1 MIIAIINE
9 KGGVGKTT
17 LALNLSAKLSLD
29 GDKVLLLDADPQN
42 STSIFCNRREQNN
55 IEPLFVTMQKTGDSL
70 SSEMKLAKQGF
81 DDIVIDTGGRDSKE
95 MRKSLLNAD
104 IVIVPTSI
112 SALDTKAIEY
122 VTSVIN
128 DAKEFNEKLITYIL
142 INKATTN
149 IFLHQDID
157 RLKIELDTLIKNSKD
172 IYLLNSIIS
181 DRISYKRSIS
191 EGLSICE
198 YKDEKAKDEFDTFYR
213 EFESSVKNNLGV

>member
-1 MIIAIINE
+1 MHIFANAYLLIYKDYGIYWFI
-9 KGGVGKTT
+9 KT
-17 LALNLSAKLSLD
+17 LYYGRKYEIRNMAKKRNMTPS
-29 GDKVLLLDADPQN
+29 Q
-42 STSIFCNRREQNN
+42 FCNYCLDTPNYRE
-55 IEPLFVTMQKTGDSL
+55 I
-70 SSEMKLAKQGF
+70 
-81 DDIVIDTGGRDSKE
+81 KE

-149 IFLHQDID
+149 IFLHQDIG

-172 IYLLNSIIS
+172 IYLLNSVIS

-198 YKDEKAKDEFDTFYR
+198 YKDEKAKDEFDIFYR